1 MSDAK
6 GIDEIAAAFNEELSK
21 ISDEHRCVDG
31 KVSAAALCELLGR
44 NGQQAMWKL
53 QYEYREFARNNNAA
67 MPVKTKRFVDNKS
80 SKAKMLWIPVKDTVQ
95 FLLKRGRKNNNEIIF
110 FLNEIVQKTTVE
122 NEDQRVNDAIVT
134 ATAANE
140 EVARLK
146 VQLEVAQETLQVS
159 HDKVAQEVER
169 SQGEKRKFDRLL
181 EVTTKAQNFDELF
194 AEPQSDEEPEN
205 DGVYVLE
212 LGEGGKFYVGQSKN
226 IARRMEQHASGRQ
239 SAAYV
244 HWNGGVLRRL
254 APSTP
259 RNEDFA
265 EWERKETLYLMM
277 KCGFNNVRGW
287 EFTGVGSLTFN
298 DLHMIKRELIGGGNL
313 CRKCGRCGHFAT
325 QCDVAPNA
333 KSPWLK
339 QLEDITRQANSRG
352 AGKLSFEQL
361 LQDEAMA

>member
-6 GIDEIAAAFNEELSK
+6 GIDEIAVAFNEELSK

-31 KVSAAALCELLGR
+31 KVSVPVLCALLGH
-44 NGQQAMWKL
+44 NGKTAPVTL
-53 QYEYREFARNNNAA
+53 QKSYRKYAKANNFA
-67 MPVKTKRFVDNKS
+67 MPTMRKKKDTSRQA
-80 SKAKMLWIPVKDTVQ
+80 KAKTSWIDVCNAISFLRSRVKKNSVTV
-95 FLLKRGRKNNNEIIF
+95 NN